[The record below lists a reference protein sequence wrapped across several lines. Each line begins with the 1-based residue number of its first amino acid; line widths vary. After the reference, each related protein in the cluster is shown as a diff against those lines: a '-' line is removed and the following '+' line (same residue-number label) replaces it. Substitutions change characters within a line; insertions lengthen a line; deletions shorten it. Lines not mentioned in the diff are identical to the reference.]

1 MGGEGGDLI
10 SGIFEAAPEDLSL
23 SIFVRRQHK
32 VLCPLKPARPEEKD
46 EGRQLV
52 RSGTPGRSF
61 RSETPGR
68 SVRSETPGRSVR
80 SETPGRSFRSE
91 TPGRS
96 VRSETPGRSVRSETL
111 E

>member
-1 MGGEGGDLI
+1 MDGEGGDLI

-23 SIFVRRQHK
+23 SIFVRRPHK

-68 SVRSETPGRSVR
+68 SVRSET
-80 SETPGRSFRSE
+80 
-91 TPGRS
+91 
-96 VRSETPGRSVRSETL
+96 L
-111 E
+111 EQRIRKSSPIH